1 MIKFGLKDIVNTE
14 DSTITDEDIEEIW
27 KKGKVIEETAHL
39 KKIEEKPAENAEQ
52 LENED
57 DDNLY
62 LYEGKNY
69 KEEVTA
75 NNDAFAQ
82 ILVTVQAKP
91 KKNRELEQLQSFEVA
106 EGGAS
111 QPVSISANKPMH
123 VVQYFSRVKNWQDP
137 VVLWMALEMTRV
149 KFKPAN
155 ICWQLLTFRRMTA
168 ANFHYLSRRRKES
181 VKV

>member
-1 MIKFGLKDIVNTE
+1 VIKFGLKDIVNTE

-57 DDNLY
+57 EDNLY

-75 NNDAFAQ
+75 DNDAFAQ
-82 ILVTVQAKP
+82 ILVTVQSKP
-91 KKNRELEQLQSFEVA
+91 KKNRELEQRQSFEVA

-111 QPVSISANKPMH
+111 QPVSISANKPM
-123 VVQYFSRVKNWQDP
+123 
-137 VVLWMALEMTRV
+137 TRHAIFFTCQNLARPRGTLDV
-149 KFKPAN
+149 A
-155 ICWQLLTFRRMTA
+155 
-168 ANFHYLSRRRKES
+168 
-181 VKV
+181 